1 MQILISC
8 EFKCLCYT
16 SPYTMQNPSKQWQI
30 AAALTPEA
38 EESLKDFPQPL
49 RQILFNRGYAD
60 KSSALDFLSATPPPS
75 TEPDNLLGMDVAVS
89 RIVSA
94 IAKGEQIAI
103 YGDYDV
109 DGVTATALLVQ
120 LLTAL
125 SAQVEEYIPNRFDEG
140 YGLNIEALDTLKQ
153 RGVKL
158 VVTVDCGVRSIREAE
173 HANELGLDLII
184 TDHHHPGEQLPPA
197 LAIINPKQAGDPY
210 PDKNLAGV
218 GIAYKLC
225 LALLVQLRN
234 SGSQLALAFDETLL
248 LDLVALGTVADLAPL
263 TAENRSLVRQG
274 LKTIRQPRRQG
285 LQALMGVCGLL
296 PRKIQASDIGFVLGP
311 RLNAAGRLDSALASF
326 DLLTTDSINEAG
338 RLAQQLDNQNRE
350 RQRITRDIQARA
362 ELIALEED
370 PDSMLLFATDP
381 DFNPGI
387 VGLVASRLNE
397 QYYRPAIVAHH
408 GETLTRG
415 SCRSIPEFHI
425 TEALDK
431 CEALMEHHGGHAAAA
446 GFTVRNE
453 NLNELV
459 TRLRSIANEQ
469 LSGLD
474 LRPVLQ
480 ADLEI
485 QLSSLVPEIIEQLE
499 ILQPTGYGNPQA
511 VFVSRELK
519 VNDHRLVGKDGSHL
533 KMTVSDGWITYDAIA
548 FRQGHWHADMPLF
561 IDLLYTFEKNE
572 FNGKENLQ
580 LNVRDIKASQAED

>member
-1 MQILISC
+1 
-8 EFKCLCYT
+8 
-16 SPYTMQNPSKQWQI
+16 
-30 AAALTPEA
+30 
-38 EESLKDFPQPL
+38 
-49 RQILFNRGYAD
+49 
-60 KSSALDFLSATPPPS
+60 
-75 TEPDNLLGMDVAVS
+75 
-89 RIVSA
+89 
-94 IAKGEQIAI
+94 
-103 YGDYDV
+103 
-109 DGVTATALLVQ
+109 
-120 LLTAL
+120 
-125 SAQVEEYIPNRFDEG
+125 
-140 YGLNIEALDTLKQ
+140 
-153 RGVKL
+153 
-158 VVTVDCGVRSIREAE
+158 
-173 HANELGLDLII
+173 
-184 TDHHHPGEQLPPA
+184 
-197 LAIINPKQAGDPY
+197 
-210 PDKNLAGV
+210 
-218 GIAYKLC
+218 
-225 LALLVQLRN
+225 
-234 SGSQLALAFDETLL
+234 
-248 LDLVALGTVADLAPL
+248 
-263 TAENRSLVRQG
+263 
-274 LKTIRQPRRQG
+274 
-285 LQALMGVCGLL
+285 MGVCGLL

-350 RQRITRDIQARA
+350 RQKITRDIQARA

-370 PDSMLLFATDP
+370 PDSMLLFAADP
-381 DFNPGI
+381 EFNPGI
-387 VGLVASRLNE
+387 VGLVASHLNE

-408 GETLTRG
+408 GKTHTRG

-431 CEALMEHHGGHAAAA
+431 CESLMEHHGGHAAAA

-459 TRLRSIANEQ
+459 SRLRSIAHEQ

-561 IDLLYTFEKNE
+561 VDLMYTFEKNE

-580 LNVRDIKASQAED
+580 LKIRDIKASHAED

>member
-1 MQILISC
+1 
-8 EFKCLCYT
+8 
-16 SPYTMQNPSKQWQI
+16 MQNPSKQWQI
-30 AAALTPEA
+30 AASLTPEA

-49 RQILFNRGYAD
+49 RQILFNRGYAE
-60 KSSALDFLSATPPPS
+60 KTSALNFLSATPPPS

-89 RIVSA
+89 RLISA
-94 IAKGEQIAI
+94 IANDEKIAI
-103 YGDYDV
+103 YGDYDA
-109 DGVTATALLVQ
+109 DGVTATTLLFQ
-120 LLTAL
+120 LLSAL
-125 SAQVEEYIPNRFDEG
+125 GAQVEGYIPNRFDEG
-140 YGLNIEALDTLKQ
+140 YGLNNEALDTLKQ
-153 RGVKL
+153 NGVKL
-158 VVTVDCGVRSIREAE
+158 VVTVDCGVRSISEAE

-197 LAIINPKQAGDPY
+197 IAVINPKQAGDPY

-218 GIAYKLC
+218 GIAYKLG
-225 LALLVQLRN
+225 LALLGQLRN
-234 SGSQLALAFDETLL
+234 TGNKLAQAFDETLL

-263 TAENRSLVRQG
+263 TAENRSLVRNG
-274 LKTIRQPRRQG
+274 LGTIRQRRRQG
-285 LQALMGVCGLL
+285 LQALIGVCGLL

-350 RQRITRDIQARA
+350 RQKITRDIQARA

-370 PDSMLLFATDP
+370 PDSMLLFAVDP
-381 DFNPGI
+381 EFNPGI

-408 GETLTRG
+408 GKTHTRG

-431 CEALMEHHGGHAAAA
+431 CESLMEHHGGHAAAA

-459 TRLRSIANEQ
+459 SRLRSIAHEQ

-561 IDLLYTFEKNE
+561 VDLMYTFEKNE

-580 LNVRDIKASQAED
+580 LKIRDIKASHAED

>member
-1 MQILISC
+1 MFSGRSY
-8 EFKCLCYT
+8 LCYT
-16 SPYTMQNPSKQWQI
+16 SAHTMQNSSKQWQI
-30 AAALTPEA
+30 AQKLTPEA

-60 KSSALDFLSATPPPS
+60 QEKALSFLAASPPANSKP
-75 TEPDNLLGMDVAVS
+75 ENLLGVEAAVT
-89 RIVSA
+89 RLISA
-94 IAKGEQIAI
+94 IDNSELIAI
-103 YGDYDV
+103 YGDYDA
-109 DGVTATALLVQ
+109 DGVTATTLLFQ

-125 SAQVEEYIPNRFDEG
+125 EARVEGYIPNRFDEG
-140 YGLNIEALDTLKQ
+140 YGLNNDALDNLKEE
-153 RGVKL
+153 GVDL
-158 VVTVDCGVRSIREAE
+158 VVTVDCGVRSIDEAL
-173 HANELGLDLII
+173 HARQLGLDLII

-197 LAIINPKQAGDPY
+197 LAVINPKQAGDPY

-218 GIAYKLC
+218 GIAYKLG
-225 LALLVQLRN
+225 LALLDRLRQ
-234 SGSQLALAFDETLL
+234 SGDRSAQAFDETLL

-263 TAENRSLVRQG
+263 TAENRSLVRRG
-274 LKTIRQPRRQG
+274 LKAIRQPRRQG
-285 LQALMGVCGLL
+285 LQALIGVCGLL
-296 PRKIQASDIGFVLGP
+296 PRRIQASDIGFILGP

-326 DLLTTDSINEAG
+326 DLLTTKSVNEAG
-338 RLAQQLDNQNRE
+338 YLAQQLDNQNRE
-350 RQRITRDIQARA
+350 RQKITRDSQAIA
-362 ELIALEED
+362 EEIALAED
-370 PDSMLLFATDP
+370 PDSMLLFASDP
-381 DFNPGI
+381 QFNPGI

-397 QYYRPAIVAHH
+397 LYYRPAIVAHRGDTH
-408 GETLTRG
+408 TRG

-425 TEALDK
+425 TDALDQ

-453 NLNELV
+453 NLDELV
-459 TRLRSIANEQ
+459 RKLRSIANEQ

-485 QLSSLVPEIIEQLE
+485 QLSDLVPEIIEQLE

-519 VNDHRLVGKDGSHL
+519 VNDHRLVGRDGSHL
-533 KMTVSDGWITYDAIA
+533 KMIVSDGWITYDAIA

-561 IDLLYTFEKNE
+561 VDLMYTFEKNE

-580 LNVRDIKASQAED
+580 LKVRDIKPSHPEN